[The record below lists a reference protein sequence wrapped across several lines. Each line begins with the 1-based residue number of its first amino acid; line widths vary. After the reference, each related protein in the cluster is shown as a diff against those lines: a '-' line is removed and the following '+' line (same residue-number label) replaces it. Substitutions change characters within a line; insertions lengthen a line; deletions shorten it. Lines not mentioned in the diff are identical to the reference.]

1 MSELVAALVGAVLA
15 MIGTIIGIKM
25 QFKKQDEDRDK
36 EYRNDLVSMI
46 DIMVF
51 KASKVRNNA
60 LDFNN
65 ANLSKENTLGIYSD
79 IEKDYLSL
87 DQQLQSL
94 IIMMSH
100 HIDQSN
106 VEIQSILSSYQ
117 PLEELFNKFKVSQRI
132 YRQRFDEEDFDRN
145 AIAFSKRKFDKA
157 ISTFINDIKVFSKE
171 RYNHD
176 IYKPK
181 LNELINKNEAQ
192 KYRKHVK

>member
-1 MSELVAALVGAVLA
+1 
-15 MIGTIIGIKM
+15 M

>member
-65 ANLSKENTLGIYSD
+65 ANLSKENTLGIYS
-79 IEKDYLSL
+79 
-87 DQQLQSL
+87 
-94 IIMMSH
+94 
-100 HIDQSN
+100 
-106 VEIQSILSSYQ
+106 
-117 PLEELFNKFKVSQRI
+117 
-132 YRQRFDEEDFDRN
+132 
-145 AIAFSKRKFDKA
+145 
-157 ISTFINDIKVFSKE
+157 
-171 RYNHD
+171 
-176 IYKPK
+176 
-181 LNELINKNEAQ
+181 
-192 KYRKHVK
+192 

>member
-117 PLEELFNKFKVSQRI
+117 PLEVLFNKFKVSQRI

-145 AIAFSKRKFDKA
+145 AIAFSKRKLDKA

-181 LNELINKNEAQ
+181 LNELINKNEVQ